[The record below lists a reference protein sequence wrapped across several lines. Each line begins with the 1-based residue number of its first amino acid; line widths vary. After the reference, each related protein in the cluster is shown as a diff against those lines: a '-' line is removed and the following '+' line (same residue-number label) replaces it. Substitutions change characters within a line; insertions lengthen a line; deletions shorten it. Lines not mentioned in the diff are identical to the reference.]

1 MSAAKSVP
9 EALAEALAHHQAGR
23 IPEAE
28 AIYEDILRREP
39 DHADAWHMLGL
50 AAAQR
55 GQAETALAWM
65 ARAIRLNP
73 APAFYHNNLGN
84 VLHDL
89 ERFTDALLCYQ
100 EALRL
105 DPGYAE
111 AHHNMANT
119 LEELDRFEEALSH
132 HLEAIRLKPDFAQG
146 FSSLGSTLR
155 RQGLYSEALACFEQ
169 ALALDPGLADAH
181 AERATLWLLTGDFQ
195 RGWLEYEW
203 RWMAKGFTGRR
214 IQGPLWDG
222 TSAAG
227 QRILLHAEQ
236 GLGDTLQFIR
246 YAPLVKGLG
255 ATVLVECQPRLA
267 PLLRHMPDIGQ
278 VIAAG
283 DPLPYFDA
291 HLSLLSLPRVFQTT
305 LESIPRVVPYLR
317 APEER
322 VRLWRG
328 RLRGDGR
335 RRVGLVWAGNPE
347 YKDDRRR
354 SLNLSELAP
363 LARVQGVRY
372 FGLQRGG
379 AAAEPPEGLEIED
392 LEKAATDILDT
403 AAAMLNLDLV
413 ITVDTMVAHLAGALG
428 VPVWTLLAQR
438 ADWRWLL
445 EREDSPWY
453 PTMRLFRQPATG
465 GWRPV
470 VERVAEALEHVV
482 CQ

>member
-1 MSAAKSVP
+1 MNTTKSVP
-9 EALAEALAHHQAGR
+9 EALAEALAHHRAGR
-23 IPEAE
+23 IEQAE

-39 DHADAWHMLGL
+39 DHADAWHMLGV

-55 GQAETALAWM
+55 GRRETALTSI

-73 APAFYHNNLGN
+73 APPFYHNNLGN

-89 ERFTDALLCYQ
+89 DRFTEALLCYQ

-119 LEELDRFEEALSH
+119 LQELDRFEDALAH

-169 ALALDPGLADAH
+169 ALALDAGLADAH
-181 AERATLWLLTGDFQ
+181 AERATLWLLTGDFL

-214 IQGPLWDG
+214 IEGPLWDG
-222 TSAAG
+222 APAEG

-246 YAPLVKGLG
+246 YAPIVKNLG
-255 ATVLVECQPRLA
+255 ATVLLECQPRLV
-267 PLLRHMPDIGQ
+267 PLLRHMPELDQ

-283 DPLPYFDA
+283 DPLPSFDA
-291 HLSLLSLPRVFQTT
+291 HLSLMSLPRVFQTT

-317 APEER
+317 VPEER
-322 VRLWRG
+322 ACLWRG
-328 RLRGDGR
+328 RLSGDGR

-354 SLNLSELAP
+354 SLDPGELAP
-363 LARVQGVRY
+363 LAQVRGVRY

-379 AAAEPPEGLEIED
+379 AGAPAPAGLEIED
-392 LEKAATDILDT
+392 LESAAKDITDT
-403 AAAMLNLDLV
+403 AAAILNLDLV
-413 ITVDTMVAHLAGALG
+413 ITVDTMAAHLAGALG
-428 VPVWTLLAQR
+428 VPVWVLLAQR

-470 VERVAEALEHVV
+470 VERVAEALEHVT

>member
-1 MSAAKSVP
+1 MKSVP
-9 EALAEALAHHQAGR
+9 DALAEALDHHQAGR
-23 IPEAE
+23 LGEAE

-39 DHADAWHMLGL
+39 DHADAWHMLGV

-55 GQAETALAWM
+55 GQPETALTSI

-73 APAFYHNNLGN
+73 APPFYHNNLGN

-89 ERFTDALLCYQ
+89 SRFTDALLCYQ

-111 AHHNMANT
+111 AHHNLANT
-119 LEELDRFEEALSH
+119 LKELGRFEDALSH
-132 HLEAIRLKPDFAQG
+132 HLEALRLKPDFAQAYSG
-146 FSSLGSTLR
+146 LGSTLR
-155 RQGLYSEALACFEQ
+155 GQGMYSEALACIEQ
-169 ALALDPGLADAH
+169 ALTLNPGLADAH
-181 AERATLWLLTGDFQ
+181 AERATLWLLAGDFE

-214 IQGPLWDG
+214 IEGPLWDG
-222 TSAAG
+222 SPAAG

-246 YAPLVKGLG
+246 YAPLVKSLG

-267 PLLRHMPDIGQ
+267 PLVRHMPDIDE
-278 VIAAG
+278 VIGAG

-305 LESIPRVVPYLR
+305 HDSIPRVVPYLR
-317 APEER
+317 VPEECAR
-322 VRLWRG
+322 SWRG
-328 RLRGDGR
+328 RLSGDGR

-354 SLNLSELAP
+354 SVDLSELAP
-363 LARVQGVRY
+363 LAKVPGVR
-372 FGLQRGG
+372 FFSLQRGSPAG
-379 AAAEPPEGLEIED
+379 QPPPGLKIED
-392 LEKAATDILDT
+392 LESASGEITDT
-403 AAAMLNLDLV
+403 AAAMLSLDLV

-428 VPVWTLLAQR
+428 VPVWTLLAHR

-445 EREDSPWY
+445 DRDDSPWY
-453 PTMRLFRQPATG
+453 PTMRLFRQPVTG
-465 GWRPV
+465 QWLPV
-470 VERVAEALEHVV
+470 ITRVAEALEHVT